1 MAGIK
6 IDYASNLL
14 DGTMLLMIGAAVLVL
29 WLLGFILLKKAVGGL
44 IHILLIIA
52 LILIVLHFIG
62 ARGGMTS

>member
-44 IHILLIIA
+44 IHILLVIA
-52 LILIVLHFIG
+52 LILIVLHFIS

>member
-14 DGTMLLMIGAAVLVL
+14 DGTMLLMIGAAVLVF

-44 IHILLIIA
+44 IHILLVIA
-52 LILIVLHFIG
+52 LILIVLHFIS
-62 ARGGMTS
+62 ARGGMIS

>member
-14 DGTMLLMIGAAVLVL
+14 DGTMLLMIGAAVLVF